1 MSGRGESRSET
12 PRSNETHPSQEN
24 PTQNKSETEKTENV
38 SFELCFSLDCVTH
51 KSDRKKIHYSI
62 DLN

>member
-38 SFELCFSLDCVTH
+38 IFSLCFCNLDCETH
-51 KSDRKKIHYSI
+51 KRTEMTRS
-62 DLN
+62 